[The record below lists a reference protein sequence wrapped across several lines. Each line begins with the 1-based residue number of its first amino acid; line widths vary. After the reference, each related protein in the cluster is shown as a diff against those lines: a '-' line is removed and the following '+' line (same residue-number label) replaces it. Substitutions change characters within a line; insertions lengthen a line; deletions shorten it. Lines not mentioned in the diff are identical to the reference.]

1 MRKRVLIL
9 LVLFELRLLPGQI
22 NGFLYPLGGWVRV
35 TGNAN
40 KIIRNVSN
48 CEVEVGAFSAK
59 IEGYCRFSQGS
70 EVRLIGRLERG
81 LTEMFWGRLRLSDAK
96 IDVFENIEFGG
107 LSDSHD
113 RAFFDRLREKI
124 RVIFTRLLPGEEASL
139 VAGIVM
145 GDKEAIGES
154 FYQRMIQSGTI
165 HIVVASGY
173 NVMLLSGF
181 VMSILF
187 WLLRRPKATIV
198 AVALVWFYAA
208 LSGGDPS
215 IVRASVMAMILLIG
229 EALGRRSVSW
239 WSLVI
244 AGWLMIMIEPRVL
257 TSVSFQLSMAASVG
271 LMVVYP
277 QIMRWSVIQNSRL
290 IVLLDRVGLMT
301 TVSTM
306 VTTAPFIAGHFGR
319 VNLVGL
325 ISNIFVLPFV
335 PPVMILGA
343 TTIVFKGLTAPFLY
357 AFAHW
362 IVVVIGWFG

>member
-22 NGFLYPLGGWVRV
+22 TGLLYPLGGLVRI

-40 KIIRNVSN
+40 KIVRNVSN
-48 CEVEVGAFSAK
+48 CEVEVGVFSAK
-59 IEGYCRFSQGS
+59 IEGFCKFSQGRKI
-70 EVRLIGRLERG
+70 RLIGRLERG

-96 IDVFENIEFGG
+96 IDEFENND
-107 LSDSHD
+107 LDDLVDSRD
-113 RAFFDRLREKI
+113 QVFFTKFREKI
-124 RVIFTRLLPGEEASL
+124 RVIFSRLLPGDEASL
-139 VAGIVM
+139 VAGIVI

-154 FYQRMIQSGTI
+154 FYRRMINSGTI

-181 VMSILF
+181 VMSTLF
-187 WLLRRPKATIV
+187 WLIRRPKATIV

-239 WSLVI
+239 WSLVM

-257 TSVSFQLSMAASVG
+257 MSVSFQLSMAASVG

-277 QIMRWSVIQNSRL
+277 QLVRWSVIQNSRL
-290 IVLLDRVGLMT
+290 MVFLDRVGLMT

-306 VTTAPFIAGHFGR
+306 VTTAPFIGWYFGR
-319 VNLVGL
+319 VSLVGL
-325 ISNIFVLPFV
+325 VSNILVLPFV

-343 TTIVFKGLTAPFLY
+343 ATIVFGGLTAPFLY